1 MYNTT
6 FFMKKAIVIGAG
18 IAGIASAIRLRN
30 KGFTVQVLEKNTY
43 PGGKLTQIHGSG
55 FRFDAGPSLFTMPHL
70 VTELFEISGKKA
82 SDYFNFEQLEVLCNY
97 FYEDGTRISAHSD
110 INLFADEIE
119 QKTSDSAE
127 KVKQHL
133 AKSKFIYHATEEQFL
148 SKSLHKISS
157 FLSLSTLRSLLKLPF
172 LNIFNSMNAV
182 NESAFKDSKTIRL
195 FNRYATY
202 NGSNP
207 YKAPGILNIIPH
219 LEFGLGAY
227 LPKGGMHEITNSLVH
242 LAKEIGVEFHFNQ
255 EAKAI
260 TTGDKLAEG
269 VVTTSKKYAADV
281 IICNADIHTVYEK
294 LIPSAK
300 KLKEVDKQER
310 SSSALIFYWG
320 IDKEFPELDVH
331 NILFTE
337 NYQKEFE
344 HIFDSKTIYEDPT
357 VYINI
362 TSKRIKEDAPKGK
375 ENWFVMINVPS
386 VYGQDWD
393 EMIAQARKNIL
404 AKISKNLGISIENL
418 IVFEEQLTPQ
428 LIQDKTSSFKGS
440 LYGTSSNNRFAA
452 FFRHKNF
459 SSQYK
464 NLYFCGGSV
473 HPGGGIPL
481 ALYSAKIIDTL
492 IK

>member
-1 MYNTT
+1 
-6 FFMKKAIVIGAG
+6 MKKAVVIGSG
-18 IAGIASAIRLRN
+18 IAGIAVAIRLQN
-30 KGFTVQVLEKNTY
+30 QGYHVQVLEKNPY
-43 PGGKLTQIHGSG
+43 PGGKLTQLSGKG
-55 FRFDAGPSLFTMPHL
+55 FRFDAGPSLFTMPNL

-82 SDYFNFEQLEVLCNY
+82 ADYFNYDQLQVLCNY
-97 FYEDGTRISAHSD
+97 FYEDGTRISASAD
-110 INLFADEIE
+110 ISTFANEIE
-119 QKTSDSAE
+119 KKTTDSAK
-127 KVKQHL
+127 KVKKHL
-133 AKSKFIYHATEEQFL
+133 RKSKFIYGVTKEQFL
-148 SKSLHKISS
+148 EKSLHKIES
-157 FLSLSTLRSLLKLPF
+157 FLSLSTLVSLVKLPF
-172 LNIFNSMNAV
+172 LNIFRSMNQV
-182 NESAFKDSKTIRL
+182 NEKMFDDSRTIRL

-227 LPKGGMHEITNSLVH
+227 LPRGGMHEITNSLVK

-255 EAKAI
+255 EVTSIETLSNLVKS
-260 TTGDKLAEG
+260 
-269 VVTTSKKYAADV
+269 VTTVTSNFSADT

-294 LIPSAK
+294 LLPSSK

-331 NILFTE
+331 NILFSEDYKTE
-337 NYQKEFE
+337 FD
-344 HIFDSKTIYEDPT
+344 HIFESKTICEDPT

-362 TSKRIKEDAPKGK
+362 TSKHIKKDAPKGK

-393 EMIAQARKNIL
+393 SMVANARKNIL
-404 AKISKNLGISIENL
+404 RKISKNLGEDIEKL
-418 IVFEEQLTPQ
+418 IVFEDQLTPQ
-428 LIQDKTSSFKGS
+428 LIQDKTYSFKGS
-440 LYGTSSNNRFAA
+440 LYGTSSNSRFAA

-481 ALYSAKIIDTL
+481 ALSSAKIIEQL

>member
-1 MYNTT
+1 
-6 FFMKKAIVIGAG
+6 
-18 IAGIASAIRLRN
+18 
-30 KGFTVQVLEKNTY
+30 
-43 PGGKLTQIHGSG
+43 
-55 FRFDAGPSLFTMPHL
+55 
-70 VTELFEISGKKA
+70 
-82 SDYFNFEQLEVLCNY
+82 
-97 FYEDGTRISAHSD
+97 
-110 INLFADEIE
+110 
-119 QKTSDSAE
+119 
-127 KVKQHL
+127 
-133 AKSKFIYHATEEQFL
+133 
-148 SKSLHKISS
+148 
-157 FLSLSTLRSLLKLPF
+157 
-172 LNIFNSMNAV
+172 MNEV
-182 NESAFKDSKTIRL
+182 NEKAFSDSKTIRL

-207 YKAPGILNIIPH
+207 FKAPGILNIIPH

-227 LPKGGMHEITNSLVH
+227 LPKGGMHEITNSLVK
-242 LAKEIGVEFHFNQ
+242 LAKEIGVEFHFDQ
-255 EAKAI
+255 EVTAI
-260 TTGDKLAEG
+260 ETDKNI
-269 VVTTSKKYAADV
+269 VKSVTTVSDNYAAD
-281 IICNADIHTVYEK
+281 IIVCNADIHTVYDK

-331 NILFTE
+331 NIMFTE
-337 NYQKEFE
+337 DYKTEFE

-357 VYINI
+357 IYINI
-362 TSKRIKEDAPKGK
+362 TSKHIKEDAPKGK

-393 EMIAQARKNIL
+393 SMIAEARQSIL
-404 AKISKNLGISIENL
+404 NKISRILGEDISKL
-418 IVFEEQLTPQ
+418 ILFEEQLTPQ
-428 LIQDKTSSFKGS
+428 LIQDKTYSYKGS
-440 LYGTSSNNRFAA
+440 LYGTSSNSKFAA

-481 ALYSAKIIDTL
+481 ALASAKIIEKL

>member
-1 MYNTT
+1 
-6 FFMKKAIVIGAG
+6 MKKAIIVGSG
-18 IAGIASAIRLRN
+18 IAGIASAIRLQN
-30 KGFTVQVLEKNTY
+30 KGYRVQVLEKNAY
-43 PGGKLTQIHGSG
+43 PGGKLTQLSVNG

-70 VTELFEISGKKA
+70 VTELFEICGKKA
-82 SDYFNFEQLEVLCNY
+82 SDYFNYEQLGVLCNY
-97 FYEDGTRISAHSD
+97 FYEDGTRIAASSD
-110 INLFADEIE
+110 IEVFADEME
-119 QKTSDSAE
+119 RKTTDSAE
-127 KVKQHL
+127 KIKKHL
-133 AKSKFIYHATEEQFL
+133 EKSKFIYSVTEEQFL
-148 SKSLHKISS
+148 RKSLHKLNS
-157 FLSLSTLRSLLKLPF
+157 FLSLSTLTAVFKLPF
-172 LNIFNSMNAV
+172 LNIFSSMNQV
-182 NESAFKDSKTIRL
+182 NEKTFNDSKTIRL

-227 LPKGGMHEITNSLVH
+227 LPKGGMHEITNSLVK

-255 EAKAI
+255 EVTAI
-260 TTGDKLAEG
+260 KTANNLVKS
-269 VVTTSKKYAADV
+269 VTTSSDNYLADV
-281 IICNADIHTVYEK
+281 VVCNADIHTVYEK
-294 LIPSAK
+294 LLPSAK

-331 NILFTE
+331 NIMFTE
-337 NYQKEFE
+337 DYKTEFD
-344 HIFDSKTIYEDPT
+344 HIFDAKTIYEDPT
-357 VYINI
+357 IYINI
-362 TSKRIKEDAPKGK
+362 TSKHIKEDAPKGK

-393 EMIAQARKNIL
+393 SMIADARKNIIRKL
-404 AKISKNLGISIENL
+404 SRILDEEIEKL
-418 IVFEEQLTPQ
+418 ILFEEQLTPQ
-428 LIQDKTSSFKGS
+428 LIQDKTYSFKGS
-440 LYGTSSNNRFAA
+440 LYGTSSNSRFAA

-481 ALYSAKIIDTL
+481 ALSSAKIIEQL
-492 IK
+492 VK

>member
-1 MYNTT
+1 
-6 FFMKKAIVIGAG
+6 MKKAIIVGSG
-18 IAGIASAIRLRN
+18 IAGIAAAIRLKN
-30 KGFTVQVLEKNTY
+30 KGYSVQVLEKNSY
-43 PGGKLTQIHGSG
+43 PGGKLTQLSGNG
-55 FRFDAGPSLFTMPHL
+55 FRFDAGPSLFTMPNL
-70 VTELFEISGKKA
+70 VSELFEISGKKT
-82 SDYFNFEQLEVLCNY
+82 SDYFNYDQLQVLCNY
-97 FYEDGTRISAHSD
+97 FYEDGTRISASAD
-110 INLFADEIE
+110 INAFADEIE
-119 QKTSDSAE
+119 KKTSDTAE
-127 KVKQHL
+127 KVKKHL
-133 AKSKFIYHATEEQFL
+133 EKSKFIYGVTKEQFL
-148 SKSLHKISS
+148 EKSLHKIES
-157 FLSLSTLRSLLKLPF
+157 FLSWSTLVALIKLPF
-172 LNIFNSMNAV
+172 LNIFSSMNQV
-182 NESAFKDSKTIRL
+182 NEKSFNDPKTIRL

-227 LPKGGMHEITNSLVH
+227 LPRGGMHEITNSLVK

-255 EAKAI
+255 EVIAMETSNNLVKS
-260 TTGDKLAEG
+260 
-269 VVTTSKKYAADV
+269 VTTKSAKYTADS

-294 LIPSAK
+294 LLPSAK
-300 KLKEVDKQER
+300 KLNQVDKQER

-320 IDKEFPELDVH
+320 INKAFPELDVH

-337 NYQKEFE
+337 DYKTEFD
-344 HIFDSKTIYEDPT
+344 HIFESKTIYEDPT

-362 TSKRIKEDAPKGK
+362 TSKHIKEDAPKGQ

-393 EMIAQARKNIL
+393 SMVANARKNIL
-404 AKISKNLGISIENL
+404 RKISRNLGEDIESR
-418 IVFEEQLTPQ
+418 IIFEEQLTPQ
-428 LIQDKTSSFKGS
+428 LIQDKTYSFKGS
-440 LYGTSSNNRFAA
+440 LYGTSSNSRFAA

-481 ALYSAKIIDTL
+481 ALSSAKIIEQL

>member
-1 MYNTT
+1 
-6 FFMKKAIVIGAG
+6 MKKAIIVGSG
-18 IAGIASAIRLRN
+18 IAGIAAAIRLKN
-30 KGFTVQVLEKNTY
+30 KGYSVQVLEKNSY
-43 PGGKLTQIHGSG
+43 PGGKLTQLSGNG
-55 FRFDAGPSLFTMPHL
+55 FRFDAGPSLFTMPNL
-70 VTELFEISGKKA
+70 VSELFEISGKKT
-82 SDYFNFEQLEVLCNY
+82 SDYFNYDQLQVLCNY
-97 FYEDGTRISAHSD
+97 FYEDGTRISASAD
-110 INLFADEIE
+110 INAFADEIE
-119 QKTSDSAE
+119 KKTSDTAE
-127 KVKQHL
+127 KVKNHL
-133 AKSKFIYHATEEQFL
+133 EKSKFIYGVTKEQFL
-148 SKSLHKISS
+148 EKSLHKIES
-157 FLSLSTLRSLLKLPF
+157 FLSWSTLVALIKLPF
-172 LNIFNSMNAV
+172 LNIFSSMNQV
-182 NESAFKDSKTIRL
+182 NEKSFNDPKTIRL

-227 LPKGGMHEITNSLVH
+227 LPRGGMHEITNSLVK

-255 EAKAI
+255 EVIAMETSNNLVKS
-260 TTGDKLAEG
+260 
-269 VVTTSKKYAADV
+269 VTTKSAKYTADS

-294 LIPSAK
+294 LLPSAK
-300 KLKEVDKQER
+300 KLNQVDKQER

-320 IDKEFPELDVH
+320 INKVFPELDVH

-337 NYQKEFE
+337 DYKTEFD
-344 HIFDSKTIYEDPT
+344 HIFESKTIYEDPT
-357 VYINI
+357 IYINI
-362 TSKRIKEDAPKGK
+362 TSKHIKEDAPKGQ

-393 EMIAQARKNIL
+393 SMVANARKNIL
-404 AKISKNLGISIENL
+404 RKISRNLGEDIESR
-418 IVFEEQLTPQ
+418 IIFEEQLTPQ
-428 LIQDKTSSFKGS
+428 LIQDKTYSFKGS
-440 LYGTSSNNRFAA
+440 LYGTSSNSRFAA

-481 ALYSAKIIDTL
+481 ALSSAKIIEQL

>member
-1 MYNTT
+1 
-6 FFMKKAIVIGAG
+6 
-18 IAGIASAIRLRN
+18 
-30 KGFTVQVLEKNTY
+30 
-43 PGGKLTQIHGSG
+43 
-55 FRFDAGPSLFTMPHL
+55 
-70 VTELFEISGKKA
+70 
-82 SDYFNFEQLEVLCNY
+82 
-97 FYEDGTRISAHSD
+97 
-110 INLFADEIE
+110 
-119 QKTSDSAE
+119 
-127 KVKQHL
+127 
-133 AKSKFIYHATEEQFL
+133 
-148 SKSLHKISS
+148 
-157 FLSLSTLRSLLKLPF
+157 
-172 LNIFNSMNAV
+172 
-182 NESAFKDSKTIRL
+182 L

-227 LPKGGMHEITNSLVH
+227 LPRGGMHEITNSLVK

-255 EAKAI
+255 EVTSIETLSNLVKS
-260 TTGDKLAEG
+260 
-269 VVTTSKKYAADV
+269 VTTVTSNFSADT

-294 LIPSAK
+294 LLPSSK

-331 NILFTE
+331 NILFSEDYKTE
-337 NYQKEFE
+337 FD
-344 HIFDSKTIYEDPT
+344 HIFESKTICEDPT

-362 TSKRIKEDAPKGK
+362 TSKHIKKDAPKGK

-393 EMIAQARKNIL
+393 SMVANARKNIL
-404 AKISKNLGISIENL
+404 RKISKNLGEDIEKL
-418 IVFEEQLTPQ
+418 IVFEDQLTPQ
-428 LIQDKTSSFKGS
+428 LIQDKTYSFKGS
-440 LYGTSSNNRFAA
+440 LYGTSSNSRFAA

-481 ALYSAKIIDTL
+481 ALSSAKIIEQL

>member
-1 MYNTT
+1 
-6 FFMKKAIVIGAG
+6 MKKAIIIGSG
-18 IAGIASAIRLRN
+18 IAGIAAAIRLQN
-30 KGFTVQVLEKNTY
+30 KGYRVQVLEKNSY
-43 PGGKLTQIHGSG
+43 PGGKLTQLSGNG

-70 VTELFEISGKKA
+70 VTELFELSGKKA
-82 SDYFNFEQLEVLCNY
+82 SNYFNYEQLDVICNY
-97 FYEDGTRISAHSD
+97 FYEDGTRISASAD
-110 INLFADEIE
+110 IAVFADEIE
-119 QKTSDSAE
+119 RKTTDTAE
-127 KVKQHL
+127 KVKKHL
-133 AKSKFIYHATEEQFL
+133 NKSKFIYGVTKEQFL
-148 SKSLHKISS
+148 EKSLHKINS
-157 FLSLSTLRSLLKLPF
+157 FLSLSTLVAVIKLPF
-172 LNIFNSMNAV
+172 LNIFSSMNQV
-182 NESAFKDSKTIRL
+182 NEKAFTDTKTIRL

-227 LPKGGMHEITNSLVH
+227 LPKGGMHSITNSLVT

-255 EAKAI
+255 EVTAI
-260 TTGDKLAEG
+260 ETTNNLVKS
-269 VVTTSKKYAADV
+269 VTTTSDKFLADV
-281 IICNADIHTVYEK
+281 VVCNADIHTVYEK

-320 IDKEFPELDVH
+320 IDKEFPALDVH
-331 NILFTE
+331 NIMFTE
-337 NYQKEFE
+337 DYKTEFD
-344 HIFDSKTIYEDPT
+344 HIFESKTIYEDPT
-357 VYINI
+357 IYINI
-362 TSKRIKEDAPKGK
+362 TSKHIKEDAPEGK

-393 EMIAQARKNIL
+393 CMVADARKNIL
-404 AKISKNLGISIENL
+404 RKISKNLGVAIESL
-418 IVFEEQLTPQ
+418 ILFEEHLTPQ
-428 LIQDKTSSFKGS
+428 LIQDKTYSFKGS
-440 LYGTSSNNRFAA
+440 LYGTSSNSRFAA

-464 NLYFCGGSV
+464 NLYFVGGSV

-481 ALYSAKIIDTL
+481 ALSSAKIIEQL